1 MVKSLI
7 KVGNS
12 NAIVLDRTIMNLLG
26 LTEKGQVKLTVSGG
40 SLIVTPVAPSVV
52 DEKRFAECL
61 DEVVADRREVLRR
74 LAQ

>member
-1 MVKSLI
+1 MVKSLV

-12 NAIVLDRTIMNLLG
+12 NAIVLDRTIMSLLG
-26 LTEKGQVKLTVSGG
+26 LTEKSQVKLTVTGG
-40 SLIVTPVAPSVV
+40 SLIVTPVAPAAV

-61 DEVVADRREVLRR
+61 DEVVADRRQVLRR